1 MSGGLAPTVKEV
13 KSDRYLIDGV
23 VGRFMKVKRVK
34 QSIGQSRLVI
44 VLEENNEIC

>member
-1 MSGGLAPTVKEV
+1 MSGGFAHTVKDV
-13 KSDRYLIDGV
+13 QSNRYLIHGV
-23 VGRFMKVKRVK
+23 VGRFMKVKRLK

>member
-1 MSGGLAPTVKEV
+1 MSGGFAHTVKDV
-13 KSDRYLIDGV
+13 QSNRYLIHGV

-34 QSIGQSRLVI
+34 QSGQSRLVV